1 MSGKTLVAYA
11 TKGGATEE
19 AALEI
24 AEVLRKHKL
33 EVDVVNLRKEKNTDV
48 SKYESLVVGS
58 GVRIGRIYKEY
69 HRFLENDFSQKRIA
83 LFIVCG
89 EASNP
94 KDHDVVLEKHMKATL
109 ASHAHL
115 KPVEFEVFGGRMKVL
130 WKVVSD
136 GRDPAKVRAWADKV
150 SKKFGSK
157 K

>member
-1 MSGKTLVAYA
+1 
-11 TKGGATEE
+11 
-19 AALEI
+19 
-24 AEVLRKHKL
+24 
-33 EVDVVNLRKEKNTDV
+33 
-48 SKYESLVVGS
+48 
-58 GVRIGRIYKEY
+58 
-69 HRFLENDFSQKRIA
+69 QKRIA

-89 EASNP
+89 EAIDP
-94 KDHDVVLEKHMKATL
+94 KKHDKVLEKHMKTTL

>member
-33 EVDVVNLRKEKNTDV
+33 EVDTVNLRKEKDTDI
-48 SKYESLVVGS
+48 SGYENLVVGS
-58 GVRIGRIYKEY
+58 GVRIGRIYNEY
-69 HRFLENDFSQKRIA
+69 HKFLENDFGKKKLA

-89 EASNP
+89 EAGDP
-94 KDHDVVLEKHMKATL
+94 KDHDKVLEKHMKTTL
-109 ASHAHL
+109 GNHAHL